1 MEARGGNPRG
11 VVIPT
16 AVMTKGKSSGFF
28 EVPTMI
34 VMAVEEDDHR
44 LQVFSTNVIGHKLST
59 AHCAIVISQRNSA

>member
-16 AVMTKGKSSGFF
+16 AVMTKGKSSDFF
-28 EVPTMI
+28 EVPMI
-34 VMAVEEDDHR
+34 VIMAVEEEDHR
-44 LQVFSTNVIGHKLST
+44 LQVLSDNVIGHKLST